1 MTVPRRKVH
10 KVNKLQEVEIT
21 QRVKTSRARS
31 NLPYKKSQAVALII
45 STP

>member
-31 NLPYKKSQAVALII
+31 NYPTKNLKQLH
-45 STP
+45 